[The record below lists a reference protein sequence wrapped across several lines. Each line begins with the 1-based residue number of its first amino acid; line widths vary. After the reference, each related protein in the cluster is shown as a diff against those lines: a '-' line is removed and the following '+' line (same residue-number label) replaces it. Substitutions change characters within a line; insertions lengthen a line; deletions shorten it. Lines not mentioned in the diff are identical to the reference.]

1 MCNFHL
7 FIFSWQIHKYDKKIL
22 EIFLIVTAVCYVCSI
37 SLFNW
42 QYFNTIYWMNSEL
55 ILLSDSWKGLSCVQ
69 CVKNP
74 RLLSWVVTTLHSDS
88 LGNIY
93 RKKLHN
99 LKVFSPPDQ
108 NYFQERTK
116 PSSIPAMPPDSE
128 GLRIY
133 YKCIVL
139 QHCWVACNAVMCFHQ
154 QFSFIWRWPVL
165 RNGTEPI
172 PENQIKYKSHVL

>member
-1 MCNFHL
+1 MQFP
-7 FIFSWQIHKYDKKIL
+7 FIHIHDKYINMTKRYWKSFSLSLQ
-22 EIFLIVTAVCYVCSI
+22 YVCSI

-42 QYFNTIYWMNSEL
+42 QYFNSIYWMNSEL

-74 RLLSWVVTTLHSDS
+74 RLLSWVVTTLHSNS